1 MNESS
6 IGLYIQILRQQK
18 NLTQQQ
24 LADQLGVT
32 NRAVSKWERC
42 EGLPDISL
50 LLALAEA
57 LDTTVDALLR
67 GGPEIPAGSEPDS
80 QEATAP
86 IPEEEV
92 ETVPPPEDLPAP
104 PEPAEQTAPTMT
116 RFLIW
121 FAAAVGC
128 ILLHMFT
135 TFWCPAPL
143 FYLEVLCDM
152 SAAVGLCYWYVQLR
166 HQEEEWSVSFAL
178 SPWLRRFANWL
189 NALLLFWDNSPE
201 APSEDSD
208 AQLNTL
214 LFLCGAI
221 VLFSILAVAAF
232 FFHLTLMAVH
242 PELFPLSAAP
252 LLLLA
257 ETSYIFYQVSLRCL
271 RRQKAGVRSSTN
283 I

>member
-50 LLALAEA
+50 LLALAGA

-67 GGPEIPAGSEPDS
+67 GGPEIPANTQPDS
-80 QEATAP
+80 QEETP
-86 IPEEEV
+86 VPEEET
-92 ETVPPPEDLPAP
+92 EEAPPPEDLPAS
-104 PEPAEQTAPTMT
+104 PEPVEPSAPTMT

-143 FYLEVLCDM
+143 FYLEVLCDL
-152 SAAVGLCYWYVQLR
+152 SAAVGLCYWYVQLQHR
-166 HQEEEWSVSFAL
+166 EEEWSVSFAL
-178 SPWLRRFANWL
+178 FPWMRRCANRL
-189 NALLLFWDNSPE
+189 NALLLLWDNSPE

-242 PELFPLSAAP
+242 PELFPLSVAP

-257 ETSYIFYQVSLRCL
+257 EASYIFYQVSLRCL
-271 RRQKAGVRSSTN
+271 RRQKAAVCSNS
-283 I
+283 